1 MFRGFT
7 AGEVVVVA
15 VVYLFPVS
23 ILLKIVSL
31 KGSCRTAQLLNL
43 SNEWRKPQTEGWI
56 EFRSRS
62 PGGDI
67 PGADLLVRGPT
78 FKLVSLDWN
87 QTWNQTQI
95 LVSTEPNSDPSLY
108 RN

>member
-1 MFRGFT
+1 MDYKHIHMFRGFT

-43 SNEWRKPQTEGWI
+43 SNE
-56 EFRSRS
+56 
-62 PGGDI
+62 
-67 PGADLLVRGPT
+67 
-78 FKLVSLDWN
+78 
-87 QTWNQTQI
+87 
-95 LVSTEPNSDPSLY
+95 
-108 RN
+108 